1 MGDVL
6 ESTVH
11 DGVQNNLRRGEKRV
25 RRGEK
30 RVRRGITQRNKY

>member
-6 ESTVH
+6 ESAAH

-25 RRGEK
+25 RRG
-30 RVRRGITQRNKY
+30 RMQRKKC